1 MSEDKRI
8 TEILNLINAPAFS
21 VTGGSI
27 TQCNDAAQRLLFTI
41 ETPIA
46 TLLQKNQDD
55 YLQFDQGCLYITLAH
70 NEQLYSASVVRME
83 NSDIFILEEESDRIG
98 LNTLSL
104 TAANMRQP
112 LSSMIAAVGNLTSSL
127 EQNEDPKIRTQ
138 IQHMN
143 RNLCRMHR
151 MLCNMSDALQYSN
164 GTSSHM
170 TCQNIVSVV
179 ETIFQKAQQL
189 CAESNIQFEYHIPKE
204 DILCSIDENLLERG
218 IYNVI
223 SNAIKF
229 SNEGSVIQAE
239 LVHRNNRIYI
249 SIRDQGSGIPPS
261 IMHNVFN
268 RYQRLPGLDDGRSGL
283 GLGLVLVR
291 CAARIHGG
299 TVLVDQ
305 PDQIGTRVTLS
316 FPVRQRSNPLLRS
329 SVTRIDYASGWD
341 HSLLELSDVLP
352 AKLY

>member
-1 MSEDKRI
+1 MSEIKQI

-21 VTGGSI
+21 VCQDSI
-27 TQCNDAAQRLLFTI
+27 SQCNDAAQRLLFAP

-46 TLLQKNQDD
+46 TLLKQNYDD
-55 YLQFDQGCLYITLAH
+55 YLQFNHGCLYITLTH
-70 NEQLYSASVVRME
+70 NDQRYSASVVRIE
-83 NSDIFILEEESDRIG
+83 NSNIFVLEEESDRIG

-112 LSSMIAAVGNLTSSL
+112 LSSMIAAAGTLASSL
-127 EQNEDPKIRTQ
+127 EQTEDPKLRLQ
-138 IQHMN
+138 LQSMN

-151 MLCNMSDALQYSN
+151 MLCNMSDALQYSDGISN
-164 GTSSHM
+164 HM
-170 TCQNIVSVV
+170 VCQNVVSVV
-179 ETIFQKAQQL
+179 EAIFQKSQQL
-189 CAESNIQFEYHIPKE
+189 CKESNIRFEYCVPKE
-204 DILCSIDENLLERG
+204 DVLCVIDENLLERG

-239 LVHRNNRIYI
+239 LVYRNNRIYI
-249 SIRDQGSGIPPS
+249 SVKDQGCGIPPS
-261 IMHNVFN
+261 IMNNVFK
-268 RYQRLPGLDDGRSGL
+268 RYQRQPGLDDGRSGL

-316 FPVRQRSNPLLRS
+316 FPARQRTAALLRS
-329 SVTRIDYASGWD
+329 NVTYIDYASGWD
-341 HSLLELSDVLP
+341 HSLLELSDVMP
-352 AKLY
+352 SKLY